1 MNGQKNMIRV
11 TKFLEN
17 VNEKKK
23 KKERSILTF
32 SWIIL
37 LSLLF
42 FFFKYKLHCW
52 RTAKI
57 FVHTNAIHIPKSAI
71 LHKILSLMELKC
83 SITTVFIP
91 VYHETTGIDK
101 TNFRF
106 ERYRNYRC
114 IKRTLILRMAI
125 IERCSHAR

>member
-1 MNGQKNMIRV
+1 M
-11 TKFLEN
+11 
-17 VNEKKK
+17 K
-23 KKERSILTF
+23 KKEKGKRYINF
-32 SWIIL
+32 FVNN
-37 LSLLF
+37 SLVSSF

-57 FVHTNAIHIPKSAI
+57 FIHTNAIHIPKSAI

-83 SITTVFIP
+83 SVTTVFIP